1 MCLIPSWRKG
11 ELLCNRHSHG
21 SQLGEDSLPDTRS
34 PVPSEPLDWFRSSSL
49 CGMGWWRWASWGS
62 LWNGQSRGPLL
73 LGTNLH
79 AWLLGQPDVIIGA
92 VEGASQESGA
102 HLWEERGCGTM
113 KSAMLG
119 LLTPRSQKQVEILEI
134 SLAVCTM

>member
-1 MCLIPSWRKG
+1 MVEVGI
-11 ELLCNRHSHG
+11 
-21 SQLGEDSLPDTRS
+21 LGESL
-34 PVPSEPLDWFRSSSL
+34 E
-49 CGMGWWRWASWGS
+49 WAVERATAAGNKSAC
-62 LWNGQSRGPLL
+62 R
-73 LGTNLH
+73 
-79 AWLLGQPDVIIGA
+79 LLGQPDVIIGA

-134 SLAVCTM
+134 SLAICTM